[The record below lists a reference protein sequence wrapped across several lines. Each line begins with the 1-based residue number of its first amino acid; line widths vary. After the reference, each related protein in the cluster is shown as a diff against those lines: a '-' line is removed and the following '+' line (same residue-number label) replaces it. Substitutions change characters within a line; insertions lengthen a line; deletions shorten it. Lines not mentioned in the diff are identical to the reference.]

1 MLGRCTAVLLVS
13 RSDIDLIV
21 YSKDGRQ
28 WKSAE
33 LEKIMSDLR
42 EAFCRR
48 HICTHEG
55 IQVLNSATVPII
67 KLTDHITDLKVDM
80 SFNLNNGPRSAQL
93 ILVRI
98 RCDLE
103 TDLLSQVD
111 ESKERV
117 QNRR

>member
-1 MLGRCTAVLLVS
+1 MQWYSSCLSC
-13 RSDIDLIV
+13 SDIDLIV

-28 WKSAE
+28 WKSAD
-33 LEKIMSDLR
+33 LQKIMSDLR

-48 HICTHEG
+48 HICTQEG

-93 ILVRI
+93 ILVRT
-98 RCDLE
+98 RSDL
-103 TDLLSQVD
+103 DIDVLSQAE

-117 QNRR
+117 QNMR